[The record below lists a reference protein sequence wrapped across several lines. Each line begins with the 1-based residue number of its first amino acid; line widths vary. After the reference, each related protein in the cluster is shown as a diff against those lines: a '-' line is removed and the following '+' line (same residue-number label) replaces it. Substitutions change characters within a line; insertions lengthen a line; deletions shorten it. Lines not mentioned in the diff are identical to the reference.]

1 MHISG
6 KIMIPVGIVMLLLG
20 VGIAIS
26 AISIFE
32 EAENIEDFMTE
43 PSSEITKKFTDADGE
58 GSAGWFIMIQGD
70 YFVDN
75 NEDGILDAC
84 DGLDLIVTDSQ
95 GNNVTNSTGN
105 VFCELDGKTEW
116 RMSELDDEHIDGYG
130 EWIIVGIFC
139 DTLDDAGMNGH
150 WETSRN
156 NKGEEGESWVQTGEN
171 DRCRIGDEYTFNF
184 DNTNFENSSET
195 NATPEMVLFDR
206 DAQAALEAEG
216 FLTLCGGVCCACL
229 ALIFTIIG
237 GISGFA
243 MKPSNSDVINVQFTG
258 GGGVS
263 PVPITGNGTT
273 TTVPGTVAPSTFGA
287 GPAVVEKVT
296 ETVAETVA
304 DEPVPVLDLSGAL
317 SDSE

>member
-43 PSSEITKKFTDADGE
+43 PSSEITKKFTDDDGE

-116 RMSELDDEHIDGYG
+116 RMSELDDEHVDPND

-171 DRCRIGDEYTFNF
+171 DRCRIGDEYTFNVHHS
-184 DNTNFENSSET
+184 NENLT
-195 NATPEMVLFDR
+195 NATPDLVLFDR
-206 DAQAALEAEG
+206 DAQAALEVEG

-237 GISGFA
+237 GITGFA
-243 MKPSNSDVINVQFTG
+243 MKPSNSDVMNVQFA

-263 PVPITGNGTT
+263 PVPITEKGTT
-273 TTVPGTVAPSTFGA
+273 ATVPGTAAPSAFGA
-287 GPAVVEKVT
+287 GPAVVEK
-296 ETVAETVA
+296 VAETVA

>member
-20 VGIAIS
+20 AGIAIS

-32 EAENIEDFMTE
+32 EAENIEDLMTE
-43 PSSEITKKFTDADGE
+43 PSSEITKKFTDDDGE

-70 YFVDN
+70 GYFVDD
-75 NEDGILDAC
+75 NENGILDAC
-84 DGLDLIVTDSQ
+84 EGLNLIVTDSQ

-105 VFCELDGKTEW
+105 VYCELDGELE
-116 RMSELDDEHIDGYG
+116 RSMSELDDEHVDPND

-156 NKGEEGESWVQTGEN
+156 NKGEEGEIWVETGEN
-171 DRCRIGDEYTFNF
+171 DRCKIGEEYTFNF
-184 DNTNFENSSET
+184 HHSDENSNLS
-195 NATPEMVLFDR
+195 TPDMVLFDR
-206 DAQAALEAEG
+206 DAQGLLEVEG
-216 FLTLCGGVCCACL
+216 FLTLCGGLCCACL

-237 GISGFA
+237 AISGFA
-243 MKPSNSDVINVQFTG
+243 MKPSNSDVMNVQFA

-263 PVPITGNGTT
+263 PVPITGTGTT
-273 TTVPGTVAPSTFGA
+273 NTVPGTAAPSAFGA
-287 GPAVVEKVT
+287 GPARVEKVT
-296 ETVAETVA
+296 ETVA